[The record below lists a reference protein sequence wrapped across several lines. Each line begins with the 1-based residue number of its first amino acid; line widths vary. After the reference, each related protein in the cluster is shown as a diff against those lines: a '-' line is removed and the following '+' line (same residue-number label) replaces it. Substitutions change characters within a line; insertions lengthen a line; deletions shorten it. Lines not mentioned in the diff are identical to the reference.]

1 MLLCVV
7 LRQLETV
14 FLPNL
19 HHQPSSTVGVNS
31 SLGIGVGVRIG
42 AEMKMGSG
50 SGLGRGLRSESGL
63 GTGIQMGIEMTA
75 MFSSLMTPWI
85 VRCHCLNRKERFY
98 LPYPIPLHGS
108 STVSVVDGVDEGIV
122 MPSTLLSTPTPIN
135 DSSSHLGLS
144 PSSSAISSLSPC
156 PLDQLAL
163 LSSCVSYVS
172 MDDPRCQRI
181 PSDTIRAYV
190 QYLLRCL
197 R

>member
-19 HHQPSSTVGVNS
+19 HHQPSSTVEVNS
-31 SLGIGVGVRIG
+31 SLGIGVGVGIG

-50 SGLGRGLRSESGL
+50 SGL

-75 MFSSLMTPWI
+75 MFSSLMTPW
-85 VRCHCLNRKERFY
+85 VMRCHCLNRKERFY
-98 LPYPIPLHGS
+98 LPYPIPLHGP
-108 STVSVVDGVDEGIV
+108 STVSVVDGLEEGGL
-122 MPSTLLSTPTPIN
+122 MSSPLLSTPSPN
-135 DSSSHLGLS
+135 NGSSSPHLGPS
-144 PSSSAISSLSPC
+144 PSPSPGAISSFSPSPC
-156 PLDQLAL
+156 SGTLDQLAL
-163 LSSCVSYVS
+163 LSSCVSDVS
-172 MDDPRCQRI
+172 IDDPRCQHL
-181 PSDTIRAYV
+181 PSNTIRAYV